1 MVNFLKGLLILLS
14 LQYLWLPNVHAEN
27 KIIVFVSILPQQYFV
42 QQIGNDLVDV
52 RVMVGPGQNPATYE
66 PTPQQMAA
74 LYKADIYFRIGV
86 PFESAWL
93 DKIKLNNKNLTI
105 VECCE
110 SISNLKG
117 YDHSHDHNTDYDPH
131 VWTSPKNVIKIAELI
146 KNTLIKIDDKNSAA
160 YETTEKSFK
169 ENLLELDE
177 VIKNKTKK
185 LKNRTLVV
193 SHPSWSYFADEYGF
207 TQVSIEREGKE
218 IQARSLVKLIK
229 IAKEKNVKTIFVQP
243 QFNDRAAKTV
253 ANELNAE
260 IMILDPLAFNY
271 VENMNMVTDNIVKG
285 LAYE

>member
-1 MVNFLKGLLILLS
+1 MINCLKSLLILLS
-14 LQYLWLPNVHAEN
+14 LQCLWLPNVYAEN

-42 QQIGNDLVDV
+42 QKIGKDFVDV

-110 SISNLKG
+110 FIANLNAH
-117 YDHSHDHNTDYDPH
+117 DHSHDHSADYDPH
-131 VWTSPKNVIKIAELI
+131 VWTSPKNVIKISELI
-146 KNTLIKIDDKNSAA
+146 KKTLIKIDEKNSPA
-160 YETTEKSFK
+160 YEATEESFK
-169 ENLLELDE
+169 DNLLELDK
-177 VIKNKTKK
+177 VIKLKTKN
-185 LKNRTLVV
+185 LKSRTLIV

-218 IQARSLVKLIK
+218 IQASSLVKLIK
-229 IAKEKNVKTIFVQP
+229 IAKERNVNTIFVQP
-243 QFNDRAAKTV
+243 QFNDRAAKVV

-260 IMILDPLAFNY
+260 VMNLDPLAFNY
-271 VENMNMVTDNIVKG
+271 IDNMNRVTDNIVKG
-285 LAYE
+285 LAHD

>member
-1 MVNFLKGLLILLS
+1 MVNFLKVLLMMLS
-14 LQYLWLPNVHAEN
+14 LQCAWITNVYADN

-42 QQIGNDLVDV
+42 QQIGTDLVDV

-74 LYKADIYFRIGV
+74 LSKANVYFRIGV
-86 PFESAWL
+86 PFESTWL
-93 DKIKLNNKNLTI
+93 DKIELNNDKLII
-105 VECCE
+105 VECCD
-110 SISNLKG
+110 SIANLN
-117 YDHSHDHNTDYDPH
+117 DHDHAHDHNTDYDPH

-146 KNTLIKIDDKNSAA
+146 KKSLIKIDNKNMAA
-160 YETTEKSFK
+160 YDASAKSFK
-169 ENLLELDE
+169 ETLIELDE
-177 VIKNKTKK
+177 IVRLKTRNIERK
-185 LKNRTLVV
+185 TLIV

-229 IAKEKNVKTIFVQP
+229 IAKINNVKTIFVQP

-253 ANELNAE
+253 ANELNAQ
-260 IMILDPLAFNY
+260 IMVLDPLAFNY

>member
-1 MVNFLKGLLILLS
+1 MINFLKALLILLS
-14 LQYLWLPNVHAEN
+14 LQCVWLTNVHAEN

-93 DKIKLNNKNLTI
+93 DKIKLNNQNLII

-117 YDHSHDHNTDYDPH
+117 HDHSHEHNTDYDPH
-131 VWTSPKNVIKIAELI
+131 VLTSPKNVIKIAELI
-146 KNTLIKIDDKNSAA
+146 KNSLIKIDNKHSAA
-160 YETTEKSFK
+160 YEATEGSFK
-169 ENLLELDE
+169 ESLLRLDE
-177 VIKNKTKK
+177 VIKLKTKN
-185 LKNRTLVV
+185 LNSRTLIV

-207 TQVSIEREGKE
+207 TQISIEREGKE
-218 IQARSLVKLIK
+218 IQASSLVDLIK
-229 IAKEKNVKTIFVQP
+229 TAKERNVKTIFVQP
-243 QFNDRAAKTV
+243 QFNDRAAKVV

-260 IMILDPLAFNY
+260 VMMLDPLAFNY
-271 VENMNMVTDNIVKG
+271 IDNMNRVTENIVKG
-285 LAYE
+285 LTHD

>member
-1 MVNFLKGLLILLS
+1 MVNCLKILLMLLLI
-14 LQYLWLPNVHAEN
+14 QCVWLTKAYADN
-27 KIIVFVSILPQQYFV
+27 KVIAFVSILPQQYFV
-42 QQIGNDLVDV
+42 QQIGADFVDV

-74 LYKADIYFRIGV
+74 LSKADVYFRIGV

-93 DKIKLNNKNLTI
+93 GKIKLNNENLNI
-105 VECCE
+105 IECCA
-110 SISNLKG
+110 SISNLNG
-117 YDHSHDHNTDYDPH
+117 HDHAHDHNTDYDPH

-146 KNTLIKIDDKNSAA
+146 KKSLIKIDNKNSAA
-160 YETTEKSFK
+160 YEASANSFK
-169 ENLLELDE
+169 ENLIELDKI
-177 VIKNKTKK
+177 VRLKTRR
-185 LKNRTLVV
+185 LKSKTLIV

-229 IAKEKNVKTIFVQP
+229 IAKENNVKAIFVQP
-243 QFNDRAAKTV
+243 QFNDRAAKVV

-271 VENMNMVTDNIVKG
+271 VENMNMVTDSIVKG
-285 LAYE
+285 LAHD